1 MAPVDTGKLRARVDF
16 VRGAVRRLER
26 VRTGGRDA
34 FLGDEVLQ
42 AATIRWLQTAV
53 EALVDM
59 ANHVIAR
66 EGLGIPRAA
75 SDAFEILIREGV
87 LPAAQRDTFLAMVRF
102 RNRVVHLYD
111 EVRPEELWRVVERHL
126 ADFDGFIRA
135 IVGRYFPEIKVQ
147 HPTAE
152 PEKPHP

>member
-34 FLGDEVLQ
+34 FLGDEV
-42 AATIRWLQTAV
+42 
-53 EALVDM
+53 
-59 ANHVIAR
+59 
-66 EGLGIPRAA
+66 
-75 SDAFEILIREGV
+75 
-87 LPAAQRDTFLAMVRF
+87 
-102 RNRVVHLYD
+102 
-111 EVRPEELWRVVERHL
+111 RPEELWRIVERHL